1 MIQFDNRGY
10 ITPYDVVETDLIE
23 FEKTFAFNEHRIN
36 LFKEY
41 QLFLNTIQN
50 LEIQTFYQW
59 INGSFTT
66 MKLNPNDIDVVT
78 FVPFTDFEKHEV
90 FFEKLHSNR
99 KSTKIDCFFVKL
111 YPQNHLDYIYF
122 KSDELTFLHDFTKTI
137 KKQGRSEIKISK
149 GLVKIEFN
157 NE

>member
-10 ITPYDVVETDLIE
+10 ITPYNVVETDLIE
-23 FEKTFAFNEHRIN
+23 FEQTFNFNEHRIN

-41 QLFLNTIQN
+41 QLFLESIQKLN
-50 LEIQTFYQW
+50 IQTFYQW
-59 INGSFTT
+59 LNGSFTT
-66 MKLNPNDIDVVT
+66 MKPNPNDIDIVT
-78 FVPFTDFEKHEV
+78 FVPFQDFEKNEL
-90 FFEKLHSNR
+90 FFEKLYTNR
-99 KSTKIDCFFVKL
+99 KSTKIDCFFVKQ
-111 YPQNHLDYIYF
+111 YPQNHPNYNSF
-122 KSDELTFLHDFTKTI
+122 KSDELTFLHDFTKTV